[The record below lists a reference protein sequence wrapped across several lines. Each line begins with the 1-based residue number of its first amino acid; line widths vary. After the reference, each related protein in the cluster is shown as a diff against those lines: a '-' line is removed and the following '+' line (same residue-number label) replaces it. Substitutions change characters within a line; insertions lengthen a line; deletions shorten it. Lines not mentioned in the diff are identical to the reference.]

1 MNVLMPAAAPGQGPA
16 PASAP
21 ASEWPGAVPR
31 RRRLRRA
38 AAGGGAL
45 VLLAI
50 CLVAAL
56 AALDGAGEVPA
67 AEVAPPLPG
76 APPPEGLARL
86 ERRLAA
92 ERPRGVYM
100 TIDVVDNRLR
110 VVRGDEVLHDAPCS
124 TGTGAVLEDPA
135 TGRRWVF
142 DTPRGAHRVQVK
154 LREPVWRKPDWAF
167 IEEGLPVP
175 TDSRQRFDS
184 EALGAYG
191 LYFGDGYLVHG
202 TLYQRLVGRSVT
214 HGCVRL
220 ADADLAAVYRLT
232 PLGAPILIF

>member
-1 MNVLMPAAAPGQGPA
+1 MNVLDSALTPTVPAAQPA
-16 PASAP
+16 E
-21 ASEWPGAVPR
+21 SEPTRRAR
-31 RRRLRRA
+31 ARRRLRRA
-38 AAGGGAL
+38 AAGATAL
-45 VLLAI
+45 ALLA
-50 CLVAAL
+50 VGAL
-56 AALDGAGEVPA
+56 AALVAVDGAGEVPA
-67 AEVAPPLPG
+67 AAVAPPRLD
-76 APPPEGLARL
+76 APPPAGEIARL

-92 ERPRGVYM
+92 ERPRGVYL
-100 TIDVVDNRLR
+100 TIDVIDNRLR
-110 VVRGDEVLHDAPCS
+110 VIRGGEVLHDAACS

-142 DTPRGAHRVQVK
+142 DTPRGAHRVQAK

-175 TDSRQRFDS
+175 TDPRERFDS

-220 ADADLAAVYRLT
+220 ADGDLATVYRLT
-232 PLGAPILIF
+232 PTGAPLLIF